1 MENNSDLLQELVKE
15 GIAEFKKNREKD
27 TETENVVSE
36 TENSLLKQKKAI
48 VKKYIDKKI
57 NDPILQLTWVA
68 EDYLISENFIDKI
81 KDKLLYEKFLE
92 KSNIEAKTMEEMKNL
107 KEALENIKENDTKE
121 TQFQN
126 IENTFIENNNSN
138 QETQPNQEEN
148 NEEKSEDTPEE
159 ISGNFD
165 TLPEKYKTYITKISS
180 KFPDPKKTQIR
191 KFWPIVVQ
199 EALKHEET
207 KELIPKIFAQINK
220 ESWRN
225 PNALNDKW
233 EYSVGF
239 MQINKNAGHTG
250 KINWKYYNLNKPEWN
265 IGYGISFL
273 AECIRR
279 SNGNIRRWFNIYN
292 GWANLSRPEEKQYAH
307 SIINDK
313 IFNEKLIA

>member
-1 MENNSDLLQELVKE
+1 
-15 GIAEFKKNREKD
+15 
-27 TETENVVSE
+27 
-36 TENSLLKQKKAI
+36 
-48 VKKYIDKKI
+48 
-57 NDPILQLTWVA
+57 
-68 EDYLISENFIDKI
+68 LISENFIDKI

-191 KFWPIVVQ
+191 KF
-199 EALKHEET
+199 
-207 KELIPKIFAQINK
+207 
-220 ESWRN
+220 
-225 PNALNDKW
+225 
-233 EYSVGF
+233 
-239 MQINKNAGHTG
+239 
-250 KINWKYYNLNKPEWN
+250 
-265 IGYGISFL
+265 
-273 AECIRR
+273 
-279 SNGNIRRWFNIYN
+279 
-292 GWANLSRPEEKQYAH
+292 
-307 SIINDK
+307 
-313 IFNEKLIA
+313 